1 MTVVEAINILFQGVE
16 AGRKAGIFSFQDAAL
31 INEAMNVLKGADKK
45 VENVEQKPVEN
56 VEQKP
61 EENKPE
67 QPHPKKK

>member
-45 VENVEQKPVEN
+45 VENVEQKP
-56 VEQKP
+56 
-61 EENKPE
+61 EENKPK